1 MAWPYHFVD
10 TTSEQN
16 SRRRFLLD
24 NYGQFAQLSVLLL
37 PLLYQLLLGIRL
49 LSSRLSQR
57 RSYQPVKDHQSP
69 VPSQLRVSQRHAPSW
84 TWRKFKWWLDS
95 EVATDW
101 GTRKE
106 WLFAAF
112 WTAWLCLLVVRD
124 TGDDYLHVTRRFG
137 IVAASQLPIHY
148 LLAAKAWSPIQ
159 YLTRMSHEELNP
171 YHRMLGRII
180 VLLMAC
186 HATLYLNFY
195 IQKGLLLK
203 RIQDW
208 DVILG
213 LSAITSATLLFT
225 GAFSQIR
232 NLSYRLFFYS
242 HVALSIIL
250 LPILYLHVSH
260 LRIYILETVAVYAL
274 LILQRNISQTTFS
287 AKIHRIPHTN
297 LLSITIPLNEHFRSR
312 TYSSWRNY
320 SPGQHIYI
328 GFPAVREKLRIN
340 PFTIAIPPSQATSSE
355 SLKLVVRSLSGTT
368 AMLDDLASSANAHSL
383 LTVEGPYG
391 AAKYFPDLAEKYD
404 RILLVAGGVGATF
417 ILPIYEQ
424 IIATATA
431 DTRVKLVRAV
441 RERGDADWGDPDGS
455 GSVGGERG
463 RIAGTPGSVVLK
475 RDIELYLT
483 GATSPERQ
491 QTMYDDDQSIE
502 LQQRSKPA
510 IPNNDDDKQDRLDS
524 GQDLSSKAGRP
535 NFHKIVDE
543 LFDDDDRSD
552 SVAVLVCGPKGM
564 GASLRREVG
573 RWVGAGRDV
582 FWHSEEFGW

>member
-1 MAWPYHFVD
+1 MAWPYYFVD

-16 SRRRFLLD
+16 SRRRYLLD

-57 RSYQPVKDHQSP
+57 RSYQSVKDHQSP
-69 VPSQLRVSQRHAPSW
+69 VPSQLRVSQRHGPDW
-84 TWRKFKWWLDS
+84 TWRRFAWWLDS

-106 WLFAAF
+106 WLNAAF

-225 GAFSQIR
+225 AALSKIR

-242 HVALSIIL
+242 HVALSILL

-260 LRIYILETVAVYAL
+260 LRIYILETVAVYGL
-274 LILQRNISQTTFS
+274 LILQRNFSQSTFP
-287 AKIHRIPHTN
+287 ATIHRIPHTN
-297 LLSITIPLNEHFRSR
+297 LLSITIPLNQHFRSR
-312 TYSSWRNY
+312 TYSPWRNY

-328 GFPAVREKLRIN
+328 GFPSLRGKLRTN
-340 PFTIAIPPSQATSSE
+340 PFTIAIPPSQAISSE

-368 AMLDDLASSANAHSL
+368 AMLDQLASSANAHSL

-391 AAKYFPDLAEKYD
+391 AARYFPDLAEKYD

-424 IIATATA
+424 IIAAATA
-431 DTRVKLVRAV
+431 DSRVKLVWAV
-441 RERGDADWGDPDGS
+441 RKRGDAEWGLS
-455 GSVGGERG
+455 GADMDGGERG
-463 RIAGTPGSVVLK
+463 RNGGAATEAAVKG
-475 RDIELYLT
+475 DISLYLT
-483 GATSPERQ
+483 GADGPEGRQ
-491 QTMYDDDQSIE
+491 PIYDDDDDGIE
-502 LQQRSKPA
+502 LQERPPPVLPNKP
-510 IPNNDDDKQDRLDS
+510 DKQDQLNS
-524 GQDLSSKAGRP
+524 TPDLSIKAGRP
-535 NFHKIVDE
+535 DFQKIVNE
-543 LFDDDDRSD
+543 VFDDDDRGD

-564 GASLRREVG
+564 GAALRREVG